1 MDVLD
6 QVRESVIEGSKA
18 DALKFTQQALDE
30 NIPPATILN
39 QALVPAMGE
48 IGKRFERKEC
58 FVPEMLLAARA
69 MQAGVALLKPHM
81 VEADKQPI
89 AKIVLGTVKGDMH
102 DVGKN
107 LVGMMLEGAGFEIVD
122 LGVDVPPEKFVQAV
136 LLQHP
141 QLVGMS
147 ALLTTTMPW
156 MGKTIASLQQAGL
169 RDRIKIL
176 VGGAPVTSEY
186 ARQIGADA
194 YGADAASAVRVAKS
208 LLEN

>member
-1 MDVLD
+1 MDVL
-6 QVRESVIEGSKA
+6 QEVRESVIEGSKSS
-18 DALKFTQQALDE
+18 ALKFTQQALDE
-30 NIPPATILN
+30 NIPPTMILN
-39 QALVPAMGE
+39 EALIPAMGE

-81 VEADKQPI
+81 IEADKKPI
-89 AKIVLGTVKGDMH
+89 GKIVLGTVKGDMH

-122 LGVDVPPEKFVQAV
+122 LGVDVPPDKFVQAV
-136 LLQHP
+136 QQHHAQLLG
-141 QLVGMS
+141 LS

-156 MGKTIASLQQAGL
+156 MGKTITSLQQAGL
-169 RDRIKIL
+169 RDQVKIL

-194 YGADAASAVRVAKS
+194 YSADAASAVRVAKN